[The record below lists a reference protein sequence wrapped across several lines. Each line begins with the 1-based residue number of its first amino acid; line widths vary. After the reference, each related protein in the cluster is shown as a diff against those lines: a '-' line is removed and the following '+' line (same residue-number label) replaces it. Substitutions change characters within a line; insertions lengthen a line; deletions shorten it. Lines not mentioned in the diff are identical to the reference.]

1 MDKQILN
8 FLDRYYTC
16 IDQFSIRKKNK
27 LEIFIYPKPVLL
39 IGMIDIMVERIIKII
54 MKYIS
59 INDMA
64 IVLVQYGDSKRCIRI
79 QDKGV
84 YSDSHMKLLNK
95 QILSTIHEHSYE

>member
-39 IGMIDIMVERIIKII
+39 IGMIDIMVERMVKII
-54 MKYIS
+54 MHYIS
-59 INDMA
+59 INEQA
-64 IVLVQYGDSKRCIRI
+64 TLLVQYGDSNRSIHI
-79 QDKGV
+79 QEKGV

-95 QILSTIHEHSYE
+95 QILSTIEENSYE